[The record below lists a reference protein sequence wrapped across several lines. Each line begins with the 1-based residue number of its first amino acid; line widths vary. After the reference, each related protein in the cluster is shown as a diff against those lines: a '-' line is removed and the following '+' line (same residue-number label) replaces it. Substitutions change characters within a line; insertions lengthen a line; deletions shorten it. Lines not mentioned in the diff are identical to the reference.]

1 MGIKKLKTTAYHP
14 QTNSKVERLNRF
26 IAAGL
31 SMYVNKDQ
39 KNWAHHL
46 QAVAFAYRTSAIEF
60 LNESPYFMVFGRD
73 PILPLDVLFGK
84 TTETAVDVNKFKF
97 ERSQSLKNQWKKIQM
112 LRKSL
117 GEKNKKYYD
126 LHQEEVEFPITSLVT
141 VYTPYVD
148 PLKVTVLDEDGNPV
162 LTPSSRNSFKSVS
175 RKQKLSLL
183 WKGPYRVIEKNS
195 DINYTGAHTITGKT
209 LRVHVK
215 RMQAYKPYMV
225 DNFRE
230 IIDSDGSHMRTYEE
244 DLFQSQQG
252 GFQLAR
258 IHVTSNP
265 CFEMR
270 TLKLKKGGNVTNYAR
285 LCVNNAY

>member
-1 MGIKKLKTTAYHP
+1 MKHMNPKLTRLLFEGFSINTLENLNNDQLTVLYERVKKSKKETKEETTTTVKKY
-14 QTNSKVERLNRF
+14 NLGDK
-26 IAAGL
+26 GD
-31 SMYVNKDQ
+31 KD
-39 KNWAHHL
+39 K
-46 QAVAFAYRTSAIEF
+46 F
-60 LNESPYFMVFGRD
+60 LD
-73 PILPLDVLFGK
+73 L
-84 TTETAVDVNKFKF
+84 T
-97 ERSQSLKNQWKKIQM
+97 
-112 LRKSL
+112 KSVTD
-117 GEKNKKYYD
+117 KNKVNFDPKND
-126 LHQEEVEFPITSLVT
+126 TASVAVEGEIEE
-141 VYTPYVD
+141 
-148 PLKVTVLDEDGNPV
+148 
-162 LTPSSRNSFKSVS
+162 KSVS

-183 WKGPYRVIEKNS
+183 WKGPYHVIEKNS
-195 DINYTGAHTITGKT
+195 DINYTVAHTVTGKT

-215 RMQAYKPYMV
+215 RMRAYKPYMV

-285 LCVNNAY
+285 RCVKNAYECEI